1 MGVRLYKHALKS
13 PTKTA
18 QFWWDLLFRQLVLSA
33 GVQNYFL
40 DLFFQRVTP
49 IKKYL
54 RILGQV
60 SLPSFFKGIRHLY
73 PHGY

>member
-1 MGVRLYKHALKS
+1 MGVRLYKHARKS

-40 DLFFQRVTP
+40 DLFFSTCDTH
-49 IKKYL
+49 KY
-54 RILGQV
+54 
-60 SLPSFFKGIRHLY
+60 PY
-73 PHGY
+73 PLFLKE